1 MIREKDKKILEF
13 FGITE
18 ENVHNKRI
26 NLFSQLHEIVFH
38 SKGGYDWNTV
48 YNMPI
53 WLRTFTFN
61 KLKEWYDKEQEQIEK
76 QNNQLTN
83 KSGKEIARPDIPQAS
98 TYNAKV
104 PKK

>member
-1 MIREKDKKILEF
+1 M
-13 FGITE
+13 
-18 ENVHNKRI
+18 N
-26 NLFSQLHEIVFH
+26 EIVFH
-38 SKGGYDWNTV
+38 GKGGYSWDTV
-48 YNMPI
+48 YEMPI
-53 WLRTFTFN
+53 WLRNFTFQ

-83 KSGKEIARPDIPQAS
+83 KNAAEIARPNIPTAS

>member
-18 ENVHNKRI
+18 ENVHIKRI
-26 NLFSQLHEIVFH
+26 NLFSQMNEIVFH
-38 SKGGYDWNTV
+38 GKGGYNWDTV
-48 YNMPI
+48 YSMPI
-53 WLRTFTFN
+53 WLRNFTFN

-83 KSGKEIARPDIPQAS
+83 NSGKNQVVGPDITP

>member
-1 MIREKDKKILEF
+1 
-13 FGITE
+13 
-18 ENVHNKRI
+18 
-26 NLFSQLHEIVFH
+26 
-38 SKGGYDWNTV
+38 
-48 YNMPI
+48 MPI
-53 WLRTFTFN
+53 WLRNFTFQ

-83 KSGKEIARPDIPQAS
+83 KTASEIARPNIPSAS

>member
-1 MIREKDKKILEF
+1 M
-13 FGITE
+13 
-18 ENVHNKRI
+18 N
-26 NLFSQLHEIVFH
+26 EIVFH
-38 SKGGYDWNTV
+38 GKGGYNWDTV

-61 KLKEWYDKEQEQIEK
+61 KLKEWYDKEQEQIEA
-76 QNNQLTN
+76 QNNMLTN
-83 KSGKEIARPDIPQAS
+83 KSGKNQVVGPDITS